1 MTDPAALSVLLWW
14 LLGAVVFPLW
24 LLSGLGDYLFHART
38 DIAHTSGT
46 HESALHLLQTAEIG
60 IPVLAFVFFAV
71 NAAVLALMI
80 AGVAAHAFTSWRDL
94 RYAAQLRYIPPGEQY
109 VHAFLNVLPWV
120 ALALVMVLHWPAVT
134 SLFDP
139 SGATDWSLRPRRP
152 GFDGAIVFAVLASSA
167 LLGVLPGLLEF
178 MRTLSAR
185 RTMDPLDRV
194 RVDGAQASS
203 SNARSATKPR

>member
-1 MTDPAALSVLLWW
+1 MSDPATLAGLLWW

-24 LLSGLGDYLFHART
+24 LLAGLGDYLFHART

-60 IPVLAFVFFAV
+60 VPLLVFLFFPVNAPVL
-71 NAAVLALMI
+71 LLMI

-94 RYAAQLRYIPPGEQY
+94 RYAAQLRHIAPGEQY

-134 SLFDP
+134 ALFDP
-139 SGATDWSLRPRRP
+139 YVAADWALRPRRP
-152 GFDGAIVFAVLASSA
+152 GFDGGIVLAVLASSA

-178 MRTLSAR
+178 MRTLAAR
-185 RTMDPLDRV
+185 RTMDRLDEARPG
-194 RVDGAQASS
+194 RAQVSS